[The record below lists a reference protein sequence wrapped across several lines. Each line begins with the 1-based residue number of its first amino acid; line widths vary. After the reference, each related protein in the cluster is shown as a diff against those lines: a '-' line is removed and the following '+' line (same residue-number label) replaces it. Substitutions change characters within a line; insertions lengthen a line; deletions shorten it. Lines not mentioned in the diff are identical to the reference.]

1 MHTPEKAARS
11 LHKLA
16 AYSRHRRGL
25 VDIAVLDPGGVGGS
39 VDDADT
45 RLASD
50 RIRFHDL
57 MVVPAE
63 ASSRLSLV

>member
-16 AYSRHRRGL
+16 AFSRHRRAL

-39 VDDADT
+39 MDDADT
-45 RLASD
+45 RLALG
-50 RIRFHDL
+50 RIGL
-57 MVVPAE
+57 MA
-63 ASSRLSLV
+63 